1 MSGNSPDDIDP
12 VERVLDMIREYY
24 ADPEV
29 MAAWG
34 SADEEGQIPDEA
46 AQVIGHFNKRWRVGH
61 QIKANLTFYAG
72 ISARG
77 IAEGRFSSPDD
88 PALHA
93 QLEKSRTAIENAT
106 RGAIERGAK

>member
-46 AQVIGHFNKRWRVGH
+46 TRVIGQFKRRWRGDNPAPGGL
-61 QIKANLTFYAG
+61 ILTAS
-72 ISARG
+72 IATRQ
-77 IAEGRFSSPDD
+77 IAEGKFSSPDD
-88 PALHA
+88 PSLKDW
-93 QLEKSRTAIENAT
+93 LEKARGVIEKDAQ
-106 RGAIERGAK
+106 

>member
-46 AQVIGHFNKRWRVGH
+46 ARIIGQFKKRWRRDNFVSGGL
-61 QIKANLTFYAG
+61 IFTASIA
-72 ISARG
+72 ARQ
-77 IAEGRFSSPDD
+77 IAEGKFSSPDD
-88 PALHA
+88 PSLEAW
-93 QLEKSRTAIENAT
+93 LEKSRAVIEKDS
-106 RGAIERGAK
+106 R

>member
-1 MSGNSPDDIDP
+1 MSGNSHDEIDP

-34 SADEEGQIPDEA
+34 SADAEGQIPDEA
-46 AQVIGHFNKRWRVGH
+46 TRIIGQFDKRWQVGH
-61 QIKANLTFYAG
+61 QIKANLIFHAG
-72 ISARG
+72 INARG

-93 QLEKSRTAIENAT
+93 RLEKSRTAIENAT

>member
-34 SADEEGQIPDEA
+34 SADAEGQIPDEA
-46 AQVIGHFNKRWRVGH
+46 AKIISQFKMRWRGDNPTPGGL
-61 QIKANLTFYAG
+61 IFTASIA
-72 ISARG
+72 ARQ

-88 PALHA
+88 PPLRAW
-93 QLEKSRTAIENAT
+93 LEKSRAVIQRDAQ
-106 RGAIERGAK
+106 

>member
-34 SADEEGQIPDEA
+34 SADEEGQIHHEA
-46 AQVIGHFNKRWRVGH
+46 AQVIDRFRRRWRGD
-61 QIKANLTFYAG
+61 N
-72 ISARG
+72 SAPLWLRFRASIAARQ
-77 IAEGRFSSPDD
+77 IAEGKYSSPDD
-88 PALHA
+88 PALRA
-93 QLEKSRTAIENAT
+93 WLEKDRAVIEKDAQ
-106 RGAIERGAK
+106 